1 MQRPEKIPGTTGGKS
16 QQIHS
21 LTHKE
26 LQSRTDWPDPPPAP
40 SKPNPKP
47 KLNRS
52 EENQLCIILSID
64 ICGRQSLFGALTLY
78 SSFPPLTPIT
88 PPLIFPHSFSFLY
101 VCACVFVCS
110 IFFIAFSLSPWHF
123 PLCLLAA
130 SHFRFGNFRNF
141 TLNYSQAY

>member
-1 MQRPEKIPGTTGGKS
+1 MQRPEKILGTAGGRL

-26 LQSRTDWPDPPPAP
+26 LQSRTDWPDQPPDP

-47 KLNRS
+47 KLNRR

-78 SSFPPLTPIT
+78 SSPPPLRPS
-88 PPLIFPHSFSFLY
+88 PLLSFFLIHSLFYTYVRVFLCAEFFSM
-101 VCACVFVCS
+101 
-110 IFFIAFSLSPWHF
+110 LSPSLWHL